1 MHLQSASK
9 RELGHIAIGVGC
21 FTAIMLII
29 FVIINLFYPLNML
42 QIVLGALLG
51 GGYAI
56 LNFLFMALSAQRAI
70 ASGDMAGE
78 IMQRTY
84 HLRMFGIAIVLLIGY
99 LLPCFSLLT
108 VAIPLLFPR
117 LTIFVMQMY
126 WRKHPP
132 ASASGKEGLSNN
144 GD

>member
-1 MHLQSASK
+1 MHLQPASK
-9 RELGHIAIGVGC
+9 RELRHIAIGVTC
-21 FTAIMLII
+21 FTAVMLVVF
-29 FVIINLFYPLNML
+29 FVINFFYPQDML

-70 ASGDMAGE
+70 KSGDMAGE

-84 HLRMFGIAIVLLIGY
+84 HLRMFGIAIVLLLGY
-99 LLPCFSLLT
+99 VLPCFSLLT

-117 LTIFVMQMY
+117 LTIFVMQLY
-126 WRKHPP
+126 WRKHPQS
-132 ASASGKEGLSNN
+132 SASGKEESSNN